1 MNYLHLFK
9 KADLRRSSFYNYY
22 IRFLQ
27 TKDKNIYLKSNDVA
41 SSRFDC
47 RALPTSSSFFTRPCT
62 NGQEVQFG
70 AHFRRSVAQLRR
82 HRGFL
87 EGGFGQRH
95 DFTAAVRVERINSAN
110 LWTKERGAIYEK
122 RKQGKRERDATKK
135 RENEGA

>member
-1 MNYLHLFK
+1 
-9 KADLRRSSFYNYY
+9 
-22 IRFLQ
+22 
-27 TKDKNIYLKSNDVA
+27 
-41 SSRFDC
+41 
-47 RALPTSSSFFTRPCT
+47 
-62 NGQEVQFG
+62 
-70 AHFRRSVAQLRR
+70 
-82 HRGFL
+82 L